1 MCAMTKGAARVIV
14 SAAAYIRLRER
25 RPALDHR
32 VRAAA

>member
-1 MCAMTKGAARVIV
+1 MCAMTKSAARVTV
-14 SAAAYIRLRER
+14 SAAANARPRER